1 MLIKI
6 DTDKMQTVVNNLN
19 DRADDIDAA
28 RRDINSSSFLNH
40 DPVPEVSEATELSTF
55 ASTSYSQNSLTNL
68 HACAQAVSNL
78 AAELAARRQEA
89 IDISSSGGS
98 FDGGVLGYY
107 LPDPPEDTL
116 DTDMYWQSMDTVANV
131 KAYNSGAIAQA
142 KKDAQAAQQGSR
154 HKLLDLAGGQV
165 FRNQDNP
172 FYATAFADALGPQGM
187 AMFAYNIRQAWE
199 DWAGANAALRSD
211 PPDEQWVQQERLYL
225 RGQSAASVLLGTAT
239 TSGLWGKAHL
249 QQYAEG
255 LARLAVD
262 EKAPA
267 CGSYALNLLLSG
279 VDHSVTNSV
288 KTGGTHIRSGGV
300 FDETFLRSV
309 EFSVWRDEQTH
320 SPHWWSQASTSLSTH
335 PGTSRGD
342 YDPYTGILT
351 AMGRNPQAALNYL
364 APLADYWGLTWADKV
379 DNSKYKWLASR
390 HWDQVSLEGLTAALA
405 GASAL
410 RVPSSGYLDRHAAY
424 LTEVAVN
431 SLAGRGEGEYV
442 VKDPQWNCVS
452 RRNMS
457 VLLANSIADVDNM
470 ARRNATTEGN
480 IFESNLA
487 APWEKVRE
495 PELLALLQ
503 EVVKDDLALATL
515 GAAAGDFSR
524 RRVEAKAAETGSV
537 DDATTIVQENNCLA
551 GYILGAAEKGRKAE
565 AAERDAMAGLFFSA
579 FSDALSFLPS
589 PQSKVAAKV
598 VSLGTRY
605 ALQAGQEAFTSN
617 VPSINVDKMGEVMT
631 VQNKVAAFNAL
642 AQRGGAIPDPAY
654 QNVNGNPYHYSWL
667 RGRMIDASQF
677 QPGTDR
683 KSRDQFDKN
692 EKDLNGFF
700 GDTQMPKWA
709 ASETVFNSAFSQG
722 HERGL
727 KSPSEVEQGQQNNE
741 EDQS

>member
-142 KKDAQAAQQGSR
+142 KKDAQAAQQGSGQE
-154 HKLLDLAGGQV
+154 LLDLAGGQV

-199 DWAGANAALRSD
+199 TWKGPDTQTKLE
-211 PPDEQWVQQERLYL
+211 PTDEQWEQQERLYL

-239 TSGLWGKAHL
+239 TSGLWSKAHL
-249 QQYAEG
+249 QQYAQG

-262 EKAPA
+262 EDAPA
-267 CGSYALNLLLSG
+267 YGSYALNLLLSG

-300 FDETFLRSV
+300 FDETFLRAV
-309 EFSVWRDEQTH
+309 EFNVWRDEQTGA
-320 SPHWWSQASTSLSTH
+320 PQWRERALQSLPSH
-335 PGTSRGD
+335 HEAFYGD
-342 YDPYTGILT
+342 FDPYTGILT
-351 AMGRNPQAALNYL
+351 AMGRNPQASML
-364 APLADYWGLTWADKV
+364 DE
-379 DNSKYKWLASR
+379 SKYKWLASR
-390 HWDQVSLEGLTAALA
+390 DWDRVSLEGLTAFVA

-410 RVPSSGYLDRHAAY
+410 RVPSSSSLDEHAAQ
-424 LTEVAVN
+424 LTELAAV
-431 SLAGRGEGEYV
+431 SLAGSGQHA
-442 VKDPQWNCVS
+442 VKDPQWDSIS
-452 RRNMS
+452 RRNLS
-457 VLLANSIADVDNM
+457 VLLANSIADIDANSRDAVDDGG
-470 ARRNATTEGN
+470 NAFTDNFGAHWRSLHEA
-480 IFESNLA
+480 E
-487 APWEKVRE
+487 VRK
-495 PELLALLQ
+495 LLQ
-503 EVVKDDLALATL
+503 EAGKDDLALATL
-515 GAAAGDFSR
+515 GAAVGDFSR
-524 RRVEAKAAETGSV
+524 QRAEFTAARTKSVSEVLTDVE
-537 DDATTIVQENNCLA
+537 QNNYLA
-551 GYILGAAEKGRKAE
+551 GYVLGAAQKGRDIDK
-565 AAERDAMAGLFFSA
+565 AERDASVGLFFNALSEG
-579 FSDALSFLPS
+579 LSFLPS

-605 ALQAGQEAFTSN
+605 ALQAGQGALTANS
-617 VPSINVDKMGEVMT
+617 PSVDVGKMGEVMT
-631 VQNKVAAFNAL
+631 AQNKVAAFNAL
-642 AQRGGAIPDPAY
+642 AQQDGGIPDGAY
-654 QNVNGNPYHYSWL
+654 WKAKGAPHDHSWL
-667 RGRMIDASQF
+667 RGRMIDSSQF
-677 QPGTDR
+677 GLGMDEE
-683 KSRDQFDKN
+683 QFKQN
-692 EKDLNGFF
+692 TAELNGFLNDDDMREWRDKSF
-700 GDTQMPKWA
+700 NFT
-709 ASETVFNSAFSQG
+709 EVFYQG
-722 HERGL
+722 RDKGY
-727 KSPSEVEQGQQNNE
+727 K
-741 EDQS
+741 